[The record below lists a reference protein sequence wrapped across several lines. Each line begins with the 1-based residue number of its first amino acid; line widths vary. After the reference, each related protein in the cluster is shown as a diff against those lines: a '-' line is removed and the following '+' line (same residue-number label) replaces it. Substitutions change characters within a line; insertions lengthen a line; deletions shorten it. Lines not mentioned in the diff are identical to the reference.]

1 LNVPPAAQTEGQE
14 NTGYALGDL
23 NTEHLNT
30 RTPVFSAKRIEAV
43 MDEDTCLKLLNALLS
58 NEGPFQI
65 DVENT
70 VAEVAGDNRSLY
82 LKLMSEIR
90 LIRCFGQLDSV
101 AQLVTGRDIND
112 VIVHINAEVTAL
124 SEKLSELQ

>member
-1 LNVPPAAQTEGQE
+1 
-14 NTGYALGDL
+14 
-23 NTEHLNT
+23 
-30 RTPVFSAKRIEAV
+30 
-43 MDEDTCLKLLNALLS
+43 MDEQSCLKLLNALLS

-70 VAEVAGDNRSLY
+70 VAELCDQDRKLY
-82 LKLMSEIR
+82 LKLMAEIR

-112 VIVHINAEVTAL
+112 VIIHINAEVTVL
-124 SEKLSELQ
+124 SEKLNELQ

>member
-1 LNVPPAAQTEGQE
+1 
-14 NTGYALGDL
+14 
-23 NTEHLNT
+23 
-30 RTPVFSAKRIEAV
+30 
-43 MDEDTCLKLLNALLS
+43 MDEETCLKLLNALLT

-70 VAEVAGDNRSLY
+70 VAEVAGDNRNLY

-112 VIVHINAEVTAL
+112 VIVHINAEVTVL
-124 SEKLSELQ
+124 SEKLAELQ

>member
-1 LNVPPAAQTEGQE
+1 
-14 NTGYALGDL
+14 
-23 NTEHLNT
+23 
-30 RTPVFSAKRIEAV
+30 